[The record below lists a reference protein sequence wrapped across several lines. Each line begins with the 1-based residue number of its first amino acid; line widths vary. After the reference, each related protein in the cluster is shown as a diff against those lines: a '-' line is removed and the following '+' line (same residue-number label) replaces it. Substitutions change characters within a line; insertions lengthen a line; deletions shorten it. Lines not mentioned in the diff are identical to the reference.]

1 MLSRLA
7 GLTAALAVAAS
18 VAATVAAA
26 AAPKTPAALYEAI
39 RAAGRTQRSVHYVSS
54 SVTPKS
60 SVSIDGQAAVTHG
73 VQQITFRKGSKTGHA
88 TVLVIAKTAYL
99 RGDAFTLRNYMG
111 FNAAASSRYGNHW
124 IVIPGKHRLF
134 APVAA
139 AVTLASAIDQLGPK
153 AGTLTRIGP
162 ATVGGT
168 RVVGVRA
175 RRTVGKT
182 TQVDTLYGRAK
193 GAPLPVREVATEGP
207 AYRFTLSFDRWNA
220 ALHLAAPKHPVSIAK
235 VESASGGP
243 VA

>member
-7 GLTAALAVAAS
+7 GLTAALALVAS
-18 VAATVAAA
+18 VAAAGAMA
-26 AAPKTPAALYEAI
+26 AAPKTPASLYEAI
-39 RAAGRTQRSVHYVSS
+39 RTAGRTQRSVHYVSS

-60 SVSIDGQAAVTHG
+60 SVSIDGRAAVTQG
-73 VQQITFRKGSKTGHA
+73 VQRITFRKGSKTGHA
-88 TVLVIAKTAYL
+88 TVLVIGKSAYL

-111 FNAAASSRYGNHW
+111 FKAAASSRYGNHW
-124 IVIPGKHRLF
+124 IVIPSKHRLY

-139 AVTLASAIDQLGPK
+139 AVTLASAIDELGPK
-153 AGTLTRIGP
+153 AGTLTRVGP
-162 ATVGGT
+162 TTVGGK

-175 RRTVGKT
+175 KRTVGKT

-207 AYRFTLSFDRWNA
+207 TYRFTLSFDRWNVSV
-220 ALHLAAPKHPVSIAK
+220 HLAAPKHPVSIAK
-235 VESASGGP
+235 VIAAAGGP